1 MKNIGLLFALFT
13 LQFFANAQTA
23 DTTRAKAEIAFDS
36 SKCYE
41 EYKALFAEKGVNQ
54 LNDGFYKTIVTFR
67 LNGVCTAYE
76 GKARI
81 VGGKFQAPLYI
92 KNEKGEYVTV
102 KSTGRSFN
110 KNYDAYKIPLENKV
124 VNGASPTYITNE
136 DELADIFIVEL
147 LKD

>member
-1 MKNIGLLFALFT
+1 MKIVVLLFSLFT
-13 LQFFANAQTA
+13 MQFFANAQTA
-23 DTTRAKAEIAFDS
+23 DTTKCFDYYKAEFD
-36 SKCYE
+36 K
-41 EYKALFAEKGVNQ
+41 KGAYQ
-54 LNDGFYKTIVTFR
+54 LNDGLYKTIVTFR
-67 LNGVCTAYE
+67 LNGVCKVYE

-92 KNEKGEYVTV
+92 KNDKGEYVTI

-124 VNGASPTYITNE
+124 VNGVSPTYITNK
-136 DELADIFIVEL
+136 DELADIFLIEL